1 MLTAGIKLG
10 SRAAAWG
17 ITFYSNTAT
26 RGKFPG
32 LALTL
37 WHSRGWQCPG
47 CTTVSGHMWPGHLA
61 GSFVLCCCT
70 RCFPCQQSSYFWLS
84 QVSHE
89 CPAWVVCVKWHLHG
103 PVSLNWW
110 CSWDLEKKN
119 TSKRVNSWVS
129 KVMLYKV
136 FLWEILYDH
145 FAEVS
150 CVSFSCKYE
159 YALWIKT
166 HLLLQQAPS
175 YSVNKIE
182 SRIPLSS
189 EGQWFYSVLISY
201 PTVLGMG

>member
-1 MLTAGIKLG
+1 M
-10 SRAAAWG
+10 
-17 ITFYSNTAT
+17 
-26 RGKFPG
+26 
-32 LALTL
+32 
-37 WHSRGWQCPG
+37 
-47 CTTVSGHMWPGHLA
+47 
-61 GSFVLCCCT
+61 VL
-70 RCFPCQQSSYFWLS
+70 FHWA
-84 QVSHE
+84 E
-89 CPAWVVCVKWHLHG
+89 
-103 PVSLNWW
+103 LNWW

-166 HLLLQQAPS
+166 HFLLQQAPS
-175 YSVNKIE
+175 YSVSKIE

-189 EGQWFYSVLISY
+189 EGQWFYPVLNFISNCFGY
-201 PTVLGMG
+201 GISFQIFKILDFANMCFIKLSICHSPKSYGIKMEEKGPGCSYVTIITFAFRSQKLSLA